1 MEPLQQTSEVANV
14 PSLTMTKPTISAT
27 SKQSSTREASNSKL
41 QPPHT
46 VDMESGNDHGS
57 STAASSIKSD
67 SFHSDE
73 DLPEEQDAD
82 ISLPM
87 EILFRISLFLN
98 QAKAAGKVESPFVV
112 SCSGSIDT
120 LMNSF
125 TAFERILHTP
135 IPKAYD
141 IHLWVLLRF
150 VANVTLSATDFPSPL
165 QETRCCSLCR
175 NLAFYS
181 CSSNGLPHDS
191 CCCPCSLYAIWH
203 HCHWISNWEPV
214 WIRQQRPAVITLL
227 WSAKERGGMGYLSY
241 PNLHRVSLIERCLI
255 HSVNCRIYD
264 NKDLEKVI
272 KKISY
277 ILNRRISFSVFT
289 VDWFLFRC
297 YFRTPNAF

>member
-1 MEPLQQTSEVANV
+1 MLTIVSFFHLHVSSSISLVKSLLPHDWVSSMTAVSAKKPKQTIPPAKLKTKIAAMIGLGQPIFLNDDDNGVLAEAELTGSPVAIHPPPSLLSRNDSINDIANKRKDEMEPLQQTSEVANV

-141 IHLWVLLRF
+141 IHL
-150 VANVTLSATDFPSPL
+150 
-165 QETRCCSLCR
+165 
-175 NLAFYS
+175 
-181 CSSNGLPHDS
+181 
-191 CCCPCSLYAIWH
+191 
-203 HCHWISNWEPV
+203 
-214 WIRQQRPAVITLL
+214 
-227 WSAKERGGMGYLSY
+227 
-241 PNLHRVSLIERCLI
+241 
-255 HSVNCRIYD
+255 
-264 NKDLEKVI
+264 
-272 KKISY
+272 
-277 ILNRRISFSVFT
+277 
-289 VDWFLFRC
+289 
-297 YFRTPNAF
+297 